1 LKIQNKTYSN
11 LLKIIMKNILK
22 TVFSPILN
30 IFENNNDEFIYRSLN
45 RKIVLFISSVFFLL
59 AFALPVYMPQLVE
72 MGYWFVMIVF
82 GGLSFVG
89 LIVGILGSDKAVAK
103 LLGSR

>member
-1 LKIQNKTYSN
+1 MKT
-11 LLKIIMKNILK
+11 LIKNI
-22 TVFSPILN
+22 FSPILN

-59 AFALPVYMPQLVE
+59 AFALPIYMPQLVE
-72 MGYWFVMIVF
+72 MGFWFVMIVF
-82 GGLSFVG
+82 GGLSSVG
-89 LIVGILGSDKAVAK
+89 LIVGLLGSDKAVAK

>member
-1 LKIQNKTYSN
+1 MKR
-11 LLKIIMKNILK
+11 LLKNI
-22 TVFSPILN
+22 FSPVLN

-45 RKIVLFISSVFFLL
+45 RKIVIFISIVFFLL
-59 AFALPVYMPQLVE
+59 AFALPILMPTLIE

-82 GGLSFVG
+82 GSISFVG

>member
-1 LKIQNKTYSN
+1 
-11 LLKIIMKNILK
+11 MKNTLK
-22 TVFSPILN
+22 TIFSPILN

-59 AFALPVYMPQLVE
+59 AFALPAYMPQLVE

>member
-1 LKIQNKTYSN
+1 MKN
-11 LLKIIMKNILK
+11 LLKTI
-22 TVFSPILN
+22 FSPILN

-59 AFALPVYMPQLVE
+59 AFGLPYYMPQLIE
-72 MGYWFVMIVF
+72 MGFWFVMLVF
-82 GGLSFVG
+82 GSLSAVG

>member
-1 LKIQNKTYSN
+1 MKKI
-11 LLKIIMKNILK
+11 
-22 TVFSPILN
+22 FSPILN

-45 RKIVLFISSVFFLL
+45 RKIVIFISSVFSLL
-59 AFALPVYMPQLVE
+59 AFGLPAYMPQLIE

-89 LIVGILGSDKAVAK
+89 LIVGIFGSDKAVAK

>member
-1 LKIQNKTYSN
+1 
-11 LLKIIMKNILK
+11 MKNTLK
-22 TVFSPILN
+22 SIFSPILN

-59 AFALPVYMPQLVE
+59 AFALPAYMPQLIE
-72 MGYWFVMIVF
+72 MGYWFVMLVF
-82 GGLSFVG
+82 GALSIVG
-89 LIVGILGSDKAVAK
+89 LIVGLLGSDKAVAK

>member
-1 LKIQNKTYSN
+1 
-11 LLKIIMKNILK
+11 MKNTLK
-22 TVFSPILN
+22 TIFSPILN

-59 AFALPVYMPQLVE
+59 AFAIPAYMPQLVE

>member
-1 LKIQNKTYSN
+1 
-11 LLKIIMKNILK
+11 MKNTLK
-22 TVFSPILN
+22 TIFSPILN
-30 IFENNNDEFIYRSLN
+30 IFEKNNNDFIYRSLN
-45 RKIVLFISSVFFLL
+45 RKIVLFISVVFSLL
-59 AFALPVYMPQLVE
+59 AFGLPAYMPQLIE

-82 GGLSFVG
+82 GGLSLVG

>member
-1 LKIQNKTYSN
+1 
-11 LLKIIMKNILK
+11 MKNLFKNI
-22 TVFSPILN
+22 FSPILN

-45 RKIVLFISSVFFLL
+45 RKITLFISSVFFLL
-59 AFALPVYMPQLVE
+59 AFALPVFLPQLFK

-82 GGLSFVG
+82 GSLSLVG
-89 LIVGILGSDKAVAK
+89 LIVGLLGSDKAVAK